1 MINTISPLYMV
12 AMICAVA
19 LIIVLIAGIIL
30 VKRRDDL
37 DEEFDEEWM
46 DFEQW
51 RRTR

>member
-30 VKRRDDL
+30 VKKRDDL
-37 DEEFDEEWM
+37 DEEFDAEWM
-46 DFEQW
+46 DYEAW
-51 RRTR
+51 RQSK